1 MPLQLLLTLSAH
13 AQESYSSHFVCL
25 RNRIFKGFHTFDFV
39 LNDHNYITLLYMHIN
54 FYFQFQCESV
64 VFTN

>member
-1 MPLQLLLTLSAH
+1 MAKT
-13 AQESYSSHFVCL
+13 
-25 RNRIFKGFHTFDFV
+25 IFKGFHTFDFI

-64 VFTN
+64 GFTTLNLLAKNLAR